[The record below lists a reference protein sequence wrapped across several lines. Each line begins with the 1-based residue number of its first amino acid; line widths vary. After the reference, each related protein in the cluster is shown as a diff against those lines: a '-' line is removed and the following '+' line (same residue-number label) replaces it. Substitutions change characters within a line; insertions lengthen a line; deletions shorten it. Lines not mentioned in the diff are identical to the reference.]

1 MTTLPLIDTRLL
13 GKPKVYTG
21 AKAEWHQ
28 WKYVFLAYVGAV
40 DQRLLSALELAE
52 QQDSALDFVN
62 FGDTAQQQARTM
74 SYILSQMLQG
84 GPLQL
89 VMNSGHNGLEAWRQ
103 LVRQEEPV
111 SGASQVATL
120 SLILSTKFSGK
131 GTSFVEEMQKFEG
144 ALQRYEAQFNEPLPD
159 ALHQALLKSNAPGS
173 IKNQV
178 DMTTFANATVLKDA
192 LVQYM
197 QVHLATAAVHE
208 RPADEMAM
216 EVDLVYGKGKKNKN
230 KGKGQQKGKYGKG
243 EVKGGGK
250 KGEKGKASSVKFDGN
265 CRNCGKYGHRAKD
278 CWGAPNRELNE
289 VSGGSTKKGQA

>member
-1 MTTLPLIDTRLL
+1 MTSLPLIDTRLL

-21 AKAEWHQ
+21 VKAEWHQ

-52 QQDSALDFVN
+52 QQDSSLDFVD

-111 SGASQVATL
+111 SGASQVAAL
-120 SLILSTKFSGK
+120 ALILNTKFSGK
-131 GTSFVEEMQKFEG
+131 GVSYVEEMQKFEG
-144 ALQRYEAQFNEPLPD
+144 AVQRYEAQFNEPLPD
-159 ALHQALLKSNAPGS
+159 ALHQALLKSNAPGT

-178 DMTTFANATVLKDA
+178 DMTTFPNAMALKDA

-197 QVHLATAAVHE
+197 QVHLATTTVHE
-208 RPADEMAM
+208 RPADELAM
-216 EVDLVYGKGKKNKN
+216 EVDLVYGKGKKNKA
-230 KGKGQQKGKYGKG
+230 KGKQT
-243 EVKGGGK
+243 
-250 KGEKGKASSVKFDGN
+250 A
-265 CRNCGKYGHRAKD
+265 R
-278 CWGAPNRELNE
+278 
-289 VSGGSTKKGQA
+289 TM